1 MATIMSR
8 ILVSSLAS
16 SKSSIFSVLPRLGI
30 ERCIRTRRHVSSLT
44 NLPET
49 HQMLRQTCRDF
60 ADKELVPIAA
70 SLDKDHKFPLEQVK
84 LFYILGSLK

>member
-8 ILVSSLAS
+8 ILVSSLTS
-16 SKSSIFSVLPRLGI
+16 SKSSIFRVLPRLGI
-30 ERCIRTRRHVSSLT
+30 ERCIKMKRHVSSLA